1 MDTEEGEAIRIR
13 LGAEI
18 RAARA
23 RRGYSQGKLAELSG
37 ISRNAIVRFESG
49 ERSIDIVRL
58 FALAE
63 ALRVNPGDLLD
74 AAQRGD

>member
-1 MDTEEGEAIRIR
+1 MDTAEIRSK
-13 LGAEI
+13 LGAEL

-23 RRGYSQGKLAELSG
+23 RRGYSQEKLAALSG

-49 ERSIDIVRL
+49 ERSIDVVRL